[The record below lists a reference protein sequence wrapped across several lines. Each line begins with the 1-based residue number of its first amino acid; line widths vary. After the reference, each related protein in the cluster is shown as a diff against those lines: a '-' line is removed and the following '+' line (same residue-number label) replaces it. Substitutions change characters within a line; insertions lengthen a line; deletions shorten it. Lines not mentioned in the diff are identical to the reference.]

1 MYVNEA
7 GLDSVLIK
15 ELLVATEPWKRQ
27 QVRRLITVLND
38 QTPSNKAK
46 FQSGN
51 EVHARTK
58 LLIRTIKNCAFIR
71 VSCYTLASQAQSDA
85 TLFDELLALRA
96 TGSELLRHA

>member
-1 MYVNEA
+1 
-7 GLDSVLIK
+7 
-15 ELLVATEPWKRQ
+15 
-27 QVRRLITVLND
+27 
-38 QTPSNKAK
+38 
-46 FQSGN
+46 
-51 EVHARTK
+51 VHSRTK